1 MNTTPL
7 DLADGLHADL
17 SMEAYHALPYVGH
30 SRVLSKMRRSPQF
43 CNATKDA
50 QDEDTDATLLGT
62 ALHTLLLCGK
72 PAFERTFAVLPPCEA
87 ILKSGKRKD
96 SPCGASASYL
106 GMDGLAYCGT
116 HSPEVTDTTRA
127 ILSVEESQRAHAMAA
142 AVHND
147 PDAAD
152 VLRLAPQR
160 EVTILWTDPETR
172 LRCKGRADIL
182 GVRPGLIQVWDL
194 KKSIRAHPDSFSRE
208 ILRCGYHTQ
217 LAWYYHGLSVLG
229 IKPDVTGFI
238 VVNDCARDDV
248 HEVGTYELVSDALLL
263 GLERNRD
270 TLRRYADC
278 VKTGQWPGF
287 GRRFV
292 SVPNYALAAPEDDGE
307 QEE

>member
-1 MNTTPL
+1 MSAL

-17 SMEAYHALPYVGH
+17 SMEEYHALPYVGH

-116 HSPEVTDTTRA
+116 HSPEVTDTTRT
-127 ILSVEESQRAHAMAA
+127 ILSVEESQRAHRMAG
-142 AVHND
+142 AVNAD
-147 PDAAD
+147 KDAAD

-194 KKSIRAHPDSFSRE
+194 KKSVRAHPDSFARE
-208 ILRCGYHTQ
+208 ILRCGYHRQ
-217 LAWYYHGLSVLG
+217 LAHYDQGLRVLG
-229 IKPDVTGFI
+229 LTPNVLGFV
-238 VVNDCARDDV
+238 VVNDCAKDDV
-248 HEVGTYELVSDALLL
+248 HEVGTYELIADALEA
-263 GLERNRD
+263 GREDNRAM
-270 TLRRYADC
+270 LRRYADC
-278 VKTGQWPGF
+278 LATGQWPGF
-287 GRRFV
+287 GRRFISIPAYGLGV
-292 SVPNYALAAPEDDGE
+292 ADDGD
-307 QEE
+307 EEVE